1 MLTDKGNVLWNKEVS
16 IFKVYIARELV
27 NVDAPDACSTS
38 MSDAP
43 ILTGHKFEGC
53 HPLCL

>member
-1 MLTDKGNVLWNKEVS
+1 MLADKGNVLWNKEVS

-27 NVDAPDACSTS
+27 NLDAPGACSTS

-43 ILTGHKFEGC
+43 SMSDAR